1 MRLAEVRPA
10 AAMQADEF
18 RLVLSLLTVLRNC
31 CGRLPC
37 VAGPDDGSTVGLLSA
52 TYNALMPFMCILAFW
67 ALTTWGLFQYSL
79 QTPATLGRGAAYYDR
94 SYRLLRACS
103 LPRRSLHASTRKL
116 YWMPYFVYT
125 SWWRS
130 DTFDYAVIVPLRRL
144 NYLSSKA
151 PQMLWA
157 YVLLTVINL
166 PHQDAVAR
174 ARMCSTAAAGATDAS
189 PMAAARASMHG
200 SAVHGAHS
208 IGSASTQAPAEKP
221 PLLRRSGGNLREPK
235 GPGEGINAQLRQ
247 CIVHTAVHDALVV

>member
-1 MRLAEVRPA
+1 M
-10 AAMQADEF
+10 
-18 RLVLSLLTVLRNC
+18 T
-31 CGRLPC
+31 
-37 VAGPDDGSTVGLLSA
+37 
-52 TYNALMPFMCILAFW
+52 
-67 ALTTWGLFQYSL
+67 ALTDCCVH
-79 QTPATLGRGAAYYDR
+79 ARCRGAR
-94 SYRLLRACS
+94 CT
-103 LPRRSLHASTRKL
+103 LPRASSTGCPTCIYL
-116 YWMPYFVYT
+116 VVAL
-125 SWWRS
+125 

-174 ARMCSTAAAGATDAS
+174 ARICSTAAAGATDAS

-247 CIVHTAVHDALVV
+247 CIVHTAVHDALFV